1 MARQNGPFGPS
12 GTRVPPRRPSADD
25 VFAGPPAHQNG
36 QWPPRDYQDGAQ
48 AGQGFHFPPPEPDP
62 NYPYQG
68 QAPQQWGQQPGAQ
81 GYDLGNYMP
90 NGNQQQQYPAYGDQY
105 QQGQYP
111 AEYGHPDQGYAD
123 NEAGYGEY
131 EEEEEE
137 PRRGRRWIFVVAALV
152 GAIGLGGALAYTY
165 KSVIAPNAGRVPLVK
180 AGDANVKVRPD
191 GRKIARNE
199 ESVPP
204 ARPAAA
210 SDSGDTPADEGGG
223 PRRVRTIPIVPGG
236 LPAAAETAAPEAVP
250 GITLAMPRA
259 APQAPPSPPPGRVVI
274 GQPPPGVN
282 EPPPQVR
289 RPPAQAPIVVAQP
302 AEPAVVARPAPP
314 PRAPAAPARTKEASP
329 PPAVVATTGA
339 GYVAVLTSQK
349 TRVGA
354 LSVFADLRQKYRD
367 VLENKT
373 PDVQEADLS
382 ARGLGTMYRLV
393 VGPPGSRDA
402 ASGVC
407 SQLKTAGYL
416 GCWVTEY

>member
-12 GTRVPPRRPSADD
+12 GTRAPPRRPSDD

-36 QWPPRDYQDGAQ
+36 QWPPSQP
-48 AGQGFHFPPPEPDP
+48 GQGFHFPPPEPDP
-62 NYPYQG
+62 NYPYHQP
-68 QAPQQWGQQPGAQ
+68 QDAQQWGQQPGPQ

-90 NGNQQQQYPAYGDQY
+90 NGNQQQHYPAHDQAHY

-111 AEYGHPDQGYAD
+111 AEYGHADQGYAEND
-123 NEAGYGEY
+123 AGYGDY
-131 EEEEEE
+131 EEEEE
-137 PRRGRRWIFVVAALV
+137 PRRGRKWIFVAAALV

-165 KSVIAPNAGRVPLVK
+165 KSVIAPNSGRVPLVK
-180 AGDANVKVRPD
+180 AGDANVKVRPENRKAARVNED
-191 GRKIARNE
+191 GA
-199 ESVPP
+199 PP

-210 SDSGDTPADEGGG
+210 PDSQEAPVEENGG
-223 PRRVRTIPIVPGG
+223 PRRVRTIPIVPGAP
-236 LPAAAETAAPEAVP
+236 PAAAETPSPQGVP
-250 GITLAMPRA
+250 GITLDMPR

-274 GQPPPGVN
+274 GQPPPVAS
-282 EPPPQVR
+282 EPPPSPMVR
-289 RPPAQAPIVVAQP
+289 RPPANPPVVATPQ
-302 AEPAVVARPAPP
+302 AEPPAVARPAPVP
-314 PRAPAAPARTKEASP
+314 KAPAAPPPAKAKEASP

-354 LSVFADLRQKYRD
+354 LSVFADLRQKYSD
-367 VLENKT
+367 VLANKT

-407 SQLKTAGYL
+407 NQLKTAGYQ